1 MVNVAG
7 AHYAR
12 LVVPYSPAE
21 VLMRHLFRDF
31 VLSFLILAAMMGT
44 GMAQAGREVQAEPP
58 AGWDRLVDQYFDDYY
73 FPFHP
78 TAGTSAGF
86 HRYDT
91 QLEDYSHA
99 GVEAEIKA
107 LKQARGKIEG
117 FSANR
122 LTAEQQADRELVL
135 HEIDGRLLELEQIR
149 QWERNP
155 DRYAGG
161 ITYSVF
167 LIMSRNFAPPEE
179 RLRSVIARER
189 LMPKVFE
196 AARAN
201 LANPPKIY
209 TQVALMQLPGIIHF
223 FQQDVPAAFK
233 EVQDRK
239 LLAEFNQSNQA
250 VIESLG
256 AYQKW
261 LKDDLLPRSNGDFR
275 IGAENYRKKLLYDE
289 MVDTPLDELLKLGYA
304 DLHRNQQWL
313 KETAARIDPSKT
325 LEQVLAEAQNNYPPP
340 DKLPQTVR
348 DMFGDLRGF
357 IERAHIVTIPS
368 PVLPIVE
375 ETPPFMRAL
384 TFASMDT
391 PGPYEHTAK
400 EAFFNVTVP
409 EKDWTPEHVREFMAQ
424 FNYDTL
430 TSVATHEAY
439 PGHYVQFLWVQN
451 APSKVRKLVGSHSNA
466 EGWAHYCEQMMLDE
480 GYGRPTGAAS
490 ADRNA
495 LEILSDTQGVD
506 FGSYLSK
513 VLPIIRQNWYGLIP
527 NVATR
532 PQMKQGTTSVEFT
545 ILKNGKVS
553 SPKVL
558 ETSGDIHLHRA
569 ALAAVSA
576 SSPLP
581 PLPEQFRG
589 ESLALRFHFVYN
601 PSKETDEKSLKLR
614 LGQLQ
619 DALLRNVRYI
629 VGIEM
634 HTGKMTFEQAVD
646 FFVKEG
652 YQSRAVAETETKR
665 GTSDPTYLVYTLGKL
680 EILKLREDYQ
690 QKMGAKFNLQEF
702 HDQFLKQGFPPVKI
716 IRKAM
721 MGDDSPVL

>member
-1 MVNVAG
+1 MIPLPPL
-7 AHYAR
+7 R
-12 LVVPYSPAE
+12 TSLFCDVVPYSPAE
-21 VLMRHLFRDF
+21 VLMRHPFRDIM
-31 VLSFLILAAMMGT
+31 LSFLILAAMIST
-44 GMAQAGREVQAEPP
+44 GVAQAGRTQTEAP

-91 QLEDYSHA
+91 QLEDYSRA

-117 FSANR
+117 FSANG

-201 LANPPKIY
+201 LANPPTIY

-233 EVQDRK
+233 EVKDRK

-261 LKDDLLPRSNGDFR
+261 LQDDLLPRSNGDFR

-325 LEQVLAEAQNNYPPP
+325 LEQVLAEAQTNYPPP
-340 DKLPQTVR
+340 DKLLQTVR

-357 IERAHIVTIPS
+357 IASAHIVTIPS

-480 GYGRPTGAAS
+480 GYGKS
-490 ADRNA
+490 AG
-495 LEILSDTQGVD
+495 E
-506 FGSYLSK
+506 
-513 VLPIIRQNWYGLIP
+513 
-527 NVATR
+527 
-532 PQMKQGTTSVEFT
+532 
-545 ILKNGKVS
+545 
-553 SPKVL
+553 
-558 ETSGDIHLHRA
+558 
-569 ALAAVSA
+569 
-576 SSPLP
+576 
-581 PLPEQFRG
+581 RG
-589 ESLALRFHFVYN
+589 
-601 PSKETDEKSLKLR
+601 DEKYLKLR

-634 HTGKMTFEQAVD
+634 HTGRMTFEQAVE

-652 YQSRAVAETETKR
+652 YQSRAVAATETKR

-680 EILKLREDYQ
+680 EILKLRHDYQ

>member
-1 MVNVAG
+1 M
-7 AHYAR
+7 
-12 LVVPYSPAE
+12 
-21 VLMRHLFRDF
+21 
-31 VLSFLILAAMMGT
+31 LSFLILAAMIST
-44 GMAQAGREVQAEPP
+44 GMAQAGRTQTEAP

-91 QLEDYSHA
+91 QLEDYSRA

-117 FSANR
+117 FSANG
-122 LTAEQQADRELVL
+122 LTAEQQSDRELVL
-135 HEIDGRLLELEQIR
+135 HEIDGRLLELEHIQ

-233 EVQDRK
+233 EVKDRK

-304 DLHRNQQWL
+304 DLRHNQQWL

-325 LEQVLAEAQNNYPPP
+325 LEQVLAEAQTNYPPP
-340 DKLPQTVR
+340 DKLLQTVR

-357 IERAHIVTIPS
+357 IASAHIVTIPS

-480 GYGRPTGAAS
+480 GYGKSG
-490 ADRNA
+490 
-495 LEILSDTQGVD
+495 GG
-506 FGSYLSK
+506 GS
-513 VLPIIRQNWYGLIP
+513 
-527 NVATR
+527 
-532 PQMKQGTTSVEFT
+532 
-545 ILKNGKVS
+545 
-553 SPKVL
+553 
-558 ETSGDIHLHRA
+558 
-569 ALAAVSA
+569 
-576 SSPLP
+576 
-581 PLPEQFRG
+581 
-589 ESLALRFHFVYN
+589 
-601 PSKETDEKSLKLR
+601 DEKYLKLR

-634 HTGKMTFEQAVD
+634 HTGKMSFEQAVE

-652 YQSRAVAETETKR
+652 YQSRAVAATETKR

-680 EILKLREDYQ
+680 EILKLRHDYQ

>member
-1 MVNVAG
+1 
-7 AHYAR
+7 
-12 LVVPYSPAE
+12 
-21 VLMRHLFRDF
+21 MRHPFRDF
-31 VLSFLILAAMMGT
+31 MLSFLILAAMIST
-44 GMAQAGREVQAEPP
+44 GMAQAGRSQAEPP

-91 QLEDYSHA
+91 QLEDYSRA

-117 FSANR
+117 FSASG
-122 LTAEQQADRELVL
+122 LTAEQQSDRELVL
-135 HEIDGRLLELEQIR
+135 HEIDGRLLELEHIR

-167 LIMSRNFAPPEE
+167 LIMSRNFAPPDE

-223 FQQDVPAAFK
+223 FQQDVPGAFK
-233 EVQDRK
+233 EVKDRK

-250 VIESLG
+250 VIDSLG

-304 DLHRNQQWL
+304 DLRHNQQWL

-340 DKLPQTVR
+340 DKLLQTVR

-480 GYGRPTGAAS
+480 GYG
-490 ADRNA
+490 
-495 LEILSDTQGVD
+495 
-506 FGSYLSK
+506 K
-513 VLPIIRQNWYGLIP
+513 
-527 NVATR
+527 
-532 PQMKQGTTSVEFT
+532 
-545 ILKNGKVS
+545 
-553 SPKVL
+553 
-558 ETSGDIHLHRA
+558 SGGGR
-569 ALAAVSA
+569 S
-576 SSPLP
+576 
-581 PLPEQFRG
+581 
-589 ESLALRFHFVYN
+589 
-601 PSKETDEKSLKLR
+601 DEKYLKLR

-652 YQSRAVAETETKR
+652 FQSRAVAETETKR

-680 EILKLREDYQ
+680 EILKLRQDYQ

-702 HDQFLKQGFPPVKI
+702 HDQFLKQGFPPVKV

>member
-1 MVNVAG
+1 
-7 AHYAR
+7 
-12 LVVPYSPAE
+12 
-21 VLMRHLFRDF
+21 MRHLFRDF
-31 VLSFLILAAMMGT
+31 MLSFLILAAMIST
-44 GMAQAGREVQAEPP
+44 GMAQAGREAQAEPP
-58 AGWDRLVDQYFDDYY
+58 AGWDRVVDQYFDDYY

-91 QLEDYSHA
+91 QLEDYSRA

-107 LKQARGKIEG
+107 LKQARGKIDD
-117 FSANR
+117 FSASG

-155 DRYAGG
+155 DRYTGG

-201 LANPPKIY
+201 LTNPPKIY
-209 TQVALMQLPGIIHF
+209 TQVALMQLPGIIRF
-223 FQQDVPAAFK
+223 FQQDVPGAFK
-233 EVQDRK
+233 EVEDRK
-239 LLAEFNQSNQA
+239 LLNEFKQSNQA
-250 VIESLG
+250 VIESLS
-256 AYQKW
+256 AYEKW

-275 IGAENYRKKLLYDE
+275 IGAEDYRKKLLYDE

-313 KETAARIDPSKT
+313 KETASRIDPSKT
-325 LEQVLAEAQNNYPPP
+325 LEQVLAEAQTNYPPP
-340 DKLPQTVR
+340 DKLLQTVR

-384 TFASMDT
+384 TFASMEP

-400 EAFFNVTVP
+400 EAYFNVTLP

-451 APSKVRKLVGSHSNA
+451 APSKVRKLVGSGSNA

-480 GYGRPTGAAS
+480 GYGKAAGGRS
-490 ADRNA
+490 
-495 LEILSDTQGVD
+495 
-506 FGSYLSK
+506 
-513 VLPIIRQNWYGLIP
+513 
-527 NVATR
+527 
-532 PQMKQGTTSVEFT
+532 
-545 ILKNGKVS
+545 
-553 SPKVL
+553 
-558 ETSGDIHLHRA
+558 
-569 ALAAVSA
+569 
-576 SSPLP
+576 
-581 PLPEQFRG
+581 
-589 ESLALRFHFVYN
+589 
-601 PSKETDEKSLKLR
+601 DEKYLKLR

-619 DALLRNVRYI
+619 DALLRNVRHI

-680 EILKLREDYQ
+680 EILKLRQDYK
-690 QKMGAKFNLQEF
+690 QKMGAKFNLQDF

>member
-1 MVNVAG
+1 MKQPSRVF
-7 AHYAR
+7 
-12 LVVPYSPAE
+12 
-21 VLMRHLFRDF
+21 M
-31 VLSFLILAAMMGT
+31 LSFLILAAMIGT
-44 GMAQAGREVQAEPP
+44 GMAQAGRAAQAEPL

-91 QLEDYSHA
+91 ELEDYSRA
-99 GVEAEIKA
+99 GVEAEVKA
-107 LKQARGKIEG
+107 LKQVRGKTAG
-117 FSANR
+117 FNASGPGG
-122 LTAEQQADRELVL
+122 EQQADRELLL

-149 QWERNP
+149 GWEKKP
-155 DRYAGG
+155 DGYASGV
-161 ITYSVF
+161 TYSVF
-167 LIMSRNFAPPEE
+167 LIMSRKYAPPEE

-189 LMPKVFE
+189 QMPRVFE

-201 LANPPKIY
+201 LKDPPQIY
-209 TQVALMQLPGIIHF
+209 TQVALQQLPGIIHF

-233 EVQDRK
+233 EVKDHK
-239 LLAEFNQSNQA
+239 LLEEFKQSNQA
-250 VIESLG
+250 AIDALG

-261 LKDDLLPRSNGDFR
+261 LHDDLLPRSHGDFR

-289 MVDTPLDELLKLGYA
+289 MVDTPLEELLKLGYA
-304 DLHRNQQWL
+304 DLRHNQQWF
-313 KETAARIDPSKT
+313 KETAARIDPGKT
-325 LEQVLAEAQNNYPPP
+325 PQEMLAEFQKNYPPP
-340 DKLPQTVR
+340 DKLLQTVR
-348 DMFGDLRGF
+348 DMFGELRGF
-357 IERAHIVTIPS
+357 IERDHIVTIPS

-400 EAFFNVTVP
+400 EAFFNVTLP

-451 APSKVRKLVGSHSNA
+451 APSKVRKLVGSGSNA

-480 GYGRPTGAAS
+480 GYGKTAS
-490 ADRNA
+490 GR
-495 LEILSDTQGVD
+495 S
-506 FGSYLSK
+506 
-513 VLPIIRQNWYGLIP
+513 
-527 NVATR
+527 
-532 PQMKQGTTSVEFT
+532 
-545 ILKNGKVS
+545 
-553 SPKVL
+553 
-558 ETSGDIHLHRA
+558 
-569 ALAAVSA
+569 
-576 SSPLP
+576 
-581 PLPEQFRG
+581 
-589 ESLALRFHFVYN
+589 
-601 PSKETDEKSLKLR
+601 DEKYLKLR

-619 DALLRNVRYI
+619 DALLRDARYI
-629 VGIEM
+629 AGIEM
-634 HTGKMTFEQAVD
+634 HTGKMSFEQAVD

-680 EILKLREDYQ
+680 EILKLRDDYK

-721 MGDDSPVL
+721 LGDDSPVL

>member
-1 MVNVAG
+1 
-7 AHYAR
+7 
-12 LVVPYSPAE
+12 
-21 VLMRHLFRDF
+21 MRHPFRDF
-31 VLSFLILAAMMGT
+31 MLSFLILAAMIST
-44 GMAQAGREVQAEPP
+44 GMAQAGRTQREAP

-91 QLEDYSHA
+91 QLEDYSRA
-99 GVEAEIKA
+99 GVAAEIKA

-117 FSANR
+117 FSGNG

-201 LANPPKIY
+201 LTNPPKIY

-233 EVQDRK
+233 EVKDRK

-313 KETAARIDPSKT
+313 KETAARIDPGKT
-325 LEQVLAEAQNNYPPP
+325 LEQVLAEAQTNYPPP
-340 DKLPQTVR
+340 DKLLQTVR

-480 GYGRPTGAAS
+480 GYGKSG
-490 ADRNA
+490 
-495 LEILSDTQGVD
+495 GG
-506 FGSYLSK
+506 GS
-513 VLPIIRQNWYGLIP
+513 
-527 NVATR
+527 
-532 PQMKQGTTSVEFT
+532 
-545 ILKNGKVS
+545 
-553 SPKVL
+553 
-558 ETSGDIHLHRA
+558 
-569 ALAAVSA
+569 
-576 SSPLP
+576 
-581 PLPEQFRG
+581 
-589 ESLALRFHFVYN
+589 
-601 PSKETDEKSLKLR
+601 DEKYLKLR

-634 HTGKMTFEQAVD
+634 HTGKMSFEQAVD

-680 EILKLREDYQ
+680 EILKLRHDYQ

>member
-1 MVNVAG
+1 MK
-7 AHYAR
+7 
-12 LVVPYSPAE
+12 L
-21 VLMRHLFRDF
+21 LFRDF
-31 VLSFLILAAMMGT
+31 MLSFLILAAMMST
-44 GMAQAGREVQAEPP
+44 GMAQAARETKAEPP

-91 QLEDYSHA
+91 QLEDYSRA

-107 LKQARGKIEG
+107 MKQARGKIEG
-117 FSANR
+117 FSATG

-135 HEIDGRLLELEQIR
+135 HEIDGRLLELEHIR

-155 DRYAGG
+155 DRYTGG

-201 LANPPKIY
+201 LKNPPRIY

-223 FQQDVPAAFK
+223 FQQDVPGAFK
-233 EVQDRK
+233 EVKDRK
-239 LLAEFNQSNQA
+239 LLDEFKQSNQA
-250 VIESLG
+250 VIDSLS
-256 AYQKW
+256 AYEKW

-304 DLHRNQQWL
+304 DLRRNQQWL
-313 KETAARIDPSKT
+313 KETAAQIDPSKT
-325 LEQVLAEAQNNYPPP
+325 LEQVLAEAQTNYPPP
-340 DKLPQTVR
+340 DKLLQTVG

-391 PGPYEHTAK
+391 PGPYERTAK
-400 EAFFNVTVP
+400 EAYFNVTLP

-439 PGHYVQFLWVQN
+439 PGHYVQFLWVQS

-480 GYGRPTGAAS
+480 GYG
-490 ADRNA
+490 
-495 LEILSDTQGVD
+495 
-506 FGSYLSK
+506 
-513 VLPIIRQNWYGLIP
+513 
-527 NVATR
+527 
-532 PQMKQGTTSVEFT
+532 KQG
-545 ILKNGKVS
+545 
-553 SPKVL
+553 
-558 ETSGDIHLHRA
+558 GD
-569 ALAAVSA
+569 
-576 SSPLP
+576 
-581 PLPEQFRG
+581 RG
-589 ESLALRFHFVYN
+589 
-601 PSKETDEKSLKLR
+601 DEKYLKLR

-634 HTGKMTFEQAVD
+634 HTGKMSLEQAVD

-652 YQSRAVAETETKR
+652 HQSRAVAETETKR

-680 EILKLREDYQ
+680 EILKLRADYQ
-690 QKMGAKFNLQEF
+690 QKMGARFNLQEF
-702 HDQFLKQGFPPVKI
+702 HNQFLQQGFPPVKI

-721 MGDDSPVL
+721 MGDESPVL

>member
-1 MVNVAG
+1 
-7 AHYAR
+7 
-12 LVVPYSPAE
+12 
-21 VLMRHLFRDF
+21 MRHLFRDF
-31 VLSFLILAAMMGT
+31 MLSFLILPAMIST
-44 GMAQAGREVQAEPP
+44 GMAQAGRSQAEPP

-91 QLEDYSHA
+91 QLEDYSRA

-117 FSANR
+117 FSANG
-122 LTAEQQADRELVL
+122 LTAEQQSDRKLVL

-223 FQQDVPAAFK
+223 FQQDVPGAFK
-233 EVQDRK
+233 EVKDRK

-250 VIESLG
+250 VIDSLS
-256 AYQKW
+256 AYQRW

-340 DKLPQTVR
+340 DKLLQTVR

-357 IERAHIVTIPS
+357 IESAHIVTIPS

-480 GYGRPTGAAS
+480 GYGKSG
-490 ADRNA
+490 
-495 LEILSDTQGVD
+495 GG
-506 FGSYLSK
+506 GS
-513 VLPIIRQNWYGLIP
+513 
-527 NVATR
+527 
-532 PQMKQGTTSVEFT
+532 
-545 ILKNGKVS
+545 
-553 SPKVL
+553 
-558 ETSGDIHLHRA
+558 
-569 ALAAVSA
+569 
-576 SSPLP
+576 
-581 PLPEQFRG
+581 
-589 ESLALRFHFVYN
+589 
-601 PSKETDEKSLKLR
+601 DEKYLKLR

-634 HTGKMTFEQAVD
+634 HTGKMSFEQAVD

-652 YQSRAVAETETKR
+652 YQSHAVAETETKR

-680 EILKLREDYQ
+680 EILKLREDYK

-702 HDQFLKQGFPPVKI
+702 HDQFMKQGFPPVKI

-721 MGDDSPVL
+721 IGDDSPVL

>member
-1 MVNVAG
+1 MKRRLAG
-7 AHYAR
+7 VLLCL
-12 LVVPYSPAE
+12 LV
-21 VLMRHLFRDF
+21 F
-31 VLSFLILAAMMGT
+31 VCGDSQI
-44 GMAQAGREVQAEPP
+44 MAQKTAPSEEHVAPQSA
-58 AGWDRLVDQYFDDYY
+58 WDRLVDQYFDDYY

-91 QLEDYSHA
+91 QLEDYSRA
-99 GVEAEIKA
+99 GVEAEAKA
-107 LKQARGKIEG
+107 LKEARGKIESFNPSG
-117 FSANR
+117 LSPGQR
-122 LTAEQQADRELVL
+122 SDREMLL

-155 DRYAGG
+155 DRYVGG
-161 ITYSVF
+161 ITYGVF

-189 LMPKVFE
+189 LMPKVFD

-201 LANPPKIY
+201 LKNPPKIY
-209 TQVALMQLPGIIHF
+209 TQVALQQLPGVIHF
-223 FQQDVPAAFK
+223 FQNDVPGAFK
-233 EVQDRK
+233 EVHDSK
-239 LLAEFNQSNQA
+239 LLAEFNQSNLA
-250 VIESLG
+250 VIDALG

-261 LKDDLLPRSNGDFR
+261 LQDDLLPRSNGDFR

-313 KETAARIDPSKT
+313 KETAAKIDSSKT
-325 LEQVLAEAQNNYPPP
+325 LDQVLADAQKNYPPP
-340 DKLPQTVR
+340 DQLLQTVR

-357 IERAHIVTIPS
+357 IEHAHIVTIPS

-400 EAFFNVTVP
+400 EAFFNVTLP
-409 EKDWTPEHVREFMAQ
+409 EKSWTPEHVREFMAQ

-451 APSKVRKLVGSHSNA
+451 APSKVRKLVGCGSNA
-466 EGWAHYCEQMMLDE
+466 EGWAHYAEQMMLDE
-480 GYGRPTGAAS
+480 GYGENP
-490 ADRNA
+490 
-495 LEILSDTQGVD
+495 
-506 FGSYLSK
+506 
-513 VLPIIRQNWYGLIP
+513 
-527 NVATR
+527 
-532 PQMKQGTTSVEFT
+532 
-545 ILKNGKVS
+545 
-553 SPKVL
+553 
-558 ETSGDIHLHRA
+558 H
-569 ALAAVSA
+569 
-576 SSPLP
+576 
-581 PLPEQFRG
+581 
-589 ESLALRFHFVYN
+589 
-601 PSKETDEKSLKLR
+601 PSKTGLGGAPAANAGGDEKHLKLR

-634 HTGKMTFEQAVD
+634 HAGRMSFDEAVD

-652 YQSRAVAETETKR
+652 YQSRAVAETETRR

-680 EILKLREDYQ
+680 EIMKLREDYKK
-690 QKMGAKFNLQEF
+690 KMGAKFSLEEF
-702 HDQFLKQGFPPVKI
+702 HNQFLQQGFPPVKI
-716 IRKAM
+716 IRRAM
-721 MGDDSPVL
+721 LGEDSPVL

>member
-1 MVNVAG
+1 
-7 AHYAR
+7 
-12 LVVPYSPAE
+12 
-21 VLMRHLFRDF
+21 MRRLFRDF
-31 VLSFLILAAMMGT
+31 LLSFLILAAMIST
-44 GMAQAGREVQAEPP
+44 GMAQAGGEAPAGPP

-78 TAGTSAGF
+78 TAGTSAGL

-91 QLEDYSHA
+91 QLEDYSRA
-99 GVEAEIKA
+99 GVEAEIKS
-107 LKQARGKIEG
+107 LKHVRGKIEG
-117 FSANR
+117 FSVSGLA
-122 LTAEQQADRELVL
+122 AERQFDRELLL
-135 HEIDGRLLELEQIR
+135 HEIDGRLLELERIR
-149 QWERNP
+149 NWEKKP
-155 DRYAGG
+155 DGYTSGV
-161 ITYSVF
+161 TYSVF
-167 LIMSRNFAPPEE
+167 LIMSRKFAPPEA
-179 RLRSVIARER
+179 RLQSVIARER

-201 LANPPKIY
+201 LTNPPKIY
-209 TQVALMQLPGIIHF
+209 TQIALMQLPGIIRF
-223 FQQDVPAAFK
+223 FQQDVPAAFQ
-233 EVQDRK
+233 EVKDRK
-239 LLAEFNQSNQA
+239 LLAEFNQSNRA
-250 VIESLG
+250 VIDSLE

-304 DLHRNQQWL
+304 DLRRNQQWL
-313 KETAARIDPSKT
+313 METAARIDPSKT
-325 LEQVLAEAQNNYPPP
+325 PEQVLAESQNNYPPP
-340 DKLPQTVR
+340 DKLLQTVR
-348 DMFGDLRGF
+348 DTFGELRGF
-357 IERAHIVTIPS
+357 IERDHIVTIPS

-400 EAFFNVTVP
+400 EAFFNVTLP

-430 TSVATHEAY
+430 TAVAVHEAY
-439 PGHYVQFLWVQN
+439 PGHYVQFLWVQS

-480 GYGRPTGAAS
+480 RYGKTA
-490 ADRNA
+490 
-495 LEILSDTQGVD
+495 
-506 FGSYLSK
+506 
-513 VLPIIRQNWYGLIP
+513 
-527 NVATR
+527 
-532 PQMKQGTTSVEFT
+532 
-545 ILKNGKVS
+545 
-553 SPKVL
+553 
-558 ETSGDIHLHRA
+558 
-569 ALAAVSA
+569 
-576 SSPLP
+576 
-581 PLPEQFRG
+581 G
-589 ESLALRFHFVYN
+589 ERS
-601 PSKETDEKSLKLR
+601 DEKYLKLR

-619 DALLRNVRYI
+619 DALLRNARYI
-629 VGIEM
+629 AGIEM

-690 QKMGAKFNLQEF
+690 RKMGAKFNLQEF

>member
-1 MVNVAG
+1 
-7 AHYAR
+7 
-12 LVVPYSPAE
+12 
-21 VLMRHLFRDF
+21 MRHPFRDIM
-31 VLSFLILAAMMGT
+31 LSFLIWAAMISA
-44 GMAQAGREVQAEPP
+44 GMAQAGRAAQAEPP

-91 QLEDYSHA
+91 QLEDYSRA
-99 GVEAEIKA
+99 GVGAEIKA

-117 FSANR
+117 FSASG
-122 LTAEQQADRELVL
+122 LTAEQRSDRELVL

-189 LMPKVFE
+189 QMPKVFE

-201 LANPPKIY
+201 LTNPPKIY
-209 TQVALMQLPGIIHF
+209 TQIALMQLPGIIHF
-223 FQQDVPAAFK
+223 FQQDVPGAFK
-233 EVQDRK
+233 EVKDRK

-250 VIESLG
+250 VIDSLG

-261 LKDDLLPRSNGDFR
+261 LKDELLPRSNGDFR
-275 IGAENYRKKLLYDE
+275 IGAENYRRKLLYDE

-304 DLHRNQQWL
+304 DLRRNQQWL

-340 DKLPQTVR
+340 DKLLQTVR

-466 EGWAHYCEQMMLDE
+466 EGWAHYCEQMMLDK
-480 GYGRPTGAAS
+480 GYG
-490 ADRNA
+490 
-495 LEILSDTQGVD
+495 
-506 FGSYLSK
+506 
-513 VLPIIRQNWYGLIP
+513 
-527 NVATR
+527 
-532 PQMKQGTTSVEFT
+532 KQAGGRS
-545 ILKNGKVS
+545 
-553 SPKVL
+553 
-558 ETSGDIHLHRA
+558 
-569 ALAAVSA
+569 
-576 SSPLP
+576 
-581 PLPEQFRG
+581 
-589 ESLALRFHFVYN
+589 
-601 PSKETDEKSLKLR
+601 DEKYLKLR

-634 HTGKMTFEQAVD
+634 HTGKMSFEQAVD

-652 YQSRAVAETETKR
+652 YQSRAVAETEAKR

-702 HDQFLKQGFPPVKI
+702 HDQFLKQGFPPVKV

>member
-1 MVNVAG
+1 MIPLPALRTSFFCG
-7 AHYAR
+7 
-12 LVVPYSPAE
+12 LVPYSPAE
-21 VLMRHLFRDF
+21 VLMRHPFRDF
-31 VLSFLILAAMMGT
+31 MLSFLILAAMIST
-44 GMAQAGREVQAEPP
+44 GMAQAGRTQREAP

-91 QLEDYSHA
+91 QLEDYSRA
-99 GVEAEIKA
+99 GVAAEIKA

-117 FSANR
+117 FSGNG

-201 LANPPKIY
+201 LTNPPKIY

-233 EVQDRK
+233 EVKDRK

-313 KETAARIDPSKT
+313 KETAARIDPGKT
-325 LEQVLAEAQNNYPPP
+325 LEQVLAEAQTNYPPP
-340 DKLPQTVR
+340 DKLLQTVR

-480 GYGRPTGAAS
+480 GYGKSG
-490 ADRNA
+490 
-495 LEILSDTQGVD
+495 GG
-506 FGSYLSK
+506 GS
-513 VLPIIRQNWYGLIP
+513 
-527 NVATR
+527 
-532 PQMKQGTTSVEFT
+532 
-545 ILKNGKVS
+545 
-553 SPKVL
+553 
-558 ETSGDIHLHRA
+558 
-569 ALAAVSA
+569 
-576 SSPLP
+576 
-581 PLPEQFRG
+581 
-589 ESLALRFHFVYN
+589 
-601 PSKETDEKSLKLR
+601 DEKYLKLR

-634 HTGKMTFEQAVD
+634 HTGKMSFEQAVD

-680 EILKLREDYQ
+680 EILKLRHDYQ
-690 QKMGAKFNLQEF
+690 QRMGAKFNLQEF

>member
-1 MVNVAG
+1 
-7 AHYAR
+7 
-12 LVVPYSPAE
+12 
-21 VLMRHLFRDF
+21 MRHPFRDF
-31 VLSFLILAAMMGT
+31 MLSFLILAAMIST
-44 GMAQAGREVQAEPP
+44 GMAQAGRSQAEPP

-91 QLEDYSHA
+91 QLEDYSRA
-99 GVEAEIKA
+99 GVAAEIKA

-117 FSANR
+117 FSANG
-122 LTAEQQADRELVL
+122 LTAGQQSDRELVL

-167 LIMSRNFAPPEE
+167 LIMSRNFAPAEE

-209 TQVALMQLPGIIHF
+209 TQVALMQLPGIIRF
-223 FQQDVPAAFK
+223 FQQDVPGAFK
-233 EVQDRK
+233 EVKDHK

-250 VIESLG
+250 VIDSLR

-261 LKDDLLPRSNGDFR
+261 LQDDLLPRSNGDFR

-304 DLHRNQQWL
+304 DLRHNQQWL

-340 DKLPQTVR
+340 DKLLQTVR

-480 GYGRPTGAAS
+480 GYGKSG
-490 ADRNA
+490 
-495 LEILSDTQGVD
+495 GG
-506 FGSYLSK
+506 GS
-513 VLPIIRQNWYGLIP
+513 
-527 NVATR
+527 
-532 PQMKQGTTSVEFT
+532 
-545 ILKNGKVS
+545 
-553 SPKVL
+553 
-558 ETSGDIHLHRA
+558 
-569 ALAAVSA
+569 
-576 SSPLP
+576 
-581 PLPEQFRG
+581 
-589 ESLALRFHFVYN
+589 
-601 PSKETDEKSLKLR
+601 DEKYLKLR

-634 HTGKMTFEQAVD
+634 HTGKMSFEQAVE

-690 QKMGAKFNLQEF
+690 RKMGAKFNLQEF

-721 MGDDSPVL
+721 MGDD

>member
-1 MVNVAG
+1 
-7 AHYAR
+7 
-12 LVVPYSPAE
+12 
-21 VLMRHLFRDF
+21 
-31 VLSFLILAAMMGT
+31 
-44 GMAQAGREVQAEPP
+44 MAQAGRTQREAP

-91 QLEDYSHA
+91 QLEDYSRA
-99 GVEAEIKA
+99 GVAAEIKA

-117 FSANR
+117 FSGNG

-201 LANPPKIY
+201 LTNPPKIY

-233 EVQDRK
+233 EVKDRK

-313 KETAARIDPSKT
+313 KETAARIDPGKT
-325 LEQVLAEAQNNYPPP
+325 LEQVLAEAQTNYPPP
-340 DKLPQTVR
+340 DKLLQTVR

-480 GYGRPTGAAS
+480 GYGKSG
-490 ADRNA
+490 
-495 LEILSDTQGVD
+495 GG
-506 FGSYLSK
+506 GS
-513 VLPIIRQNWYGLIP
+513 
-527 NVATR
+527 
-532 PQMKQGTTSVEFT
+532 
-545 ILKNGKVS
+545 
-553 SPKVL
+553 
-558 ETSGDIHLHRA
+558 
-569 ALAAVSA
+569 
-576 SSPLP
+576 
-581 PLPEQFRG
+581 
-589 ESLALRFHFVYN
+589 
-601 PSKETDEKSLKLR
+601 DEKYLKLR

-634 HTGKMTFEQAVD
+634 HTGKMSFEQAVD

-680 EILKLREDYQ
+680 EILKLRHDYQ
-690 QKMGAKFNLQEF
+690 QRMGAKFNLQEF

>member
-1 MVNVAG
+1 
-7 AHYAR
+7 
-12 LVVPYSPAE
+12 
-21 VLMRHLFRDF
+21 MRHPFRDF
-31 VLSFLILAAMMGT
+31 ILSFLILAAMMST
-44 GMAQAGREVQAEPP
+44 GMAQKDTEAKAP

-91 QLEDYSHA
+91 QLEDYSRA
-99 GVEAEIKA
+99 GVEAEVKS

-117 FSANR
+117 FSPSG
-122 LTAEQQADRELVL
+122 LTGEQQADRELVL

-155 DRYAGG
+155 DRYTGG

-179 RLRSVIARER
+179 RLRAVIARER

-201 LANPPKIY
+201 LKNPPQIY

-233 EVQDRK
+233 GVKDPK

-256 AYQKW
+256 AYEKW
-261 LKDDLLPRSNGDFR
+261 LKGDLLPRSNGDFR

-313 KETAARIDPSKT
+313 KETAAQIDPNKT

-340 DKLPQTVR
+340 DKLLQTVR

-480 GYGRPTGAAS
+480 GYGKPAGGG
-490 ADRNA
+490 
-495 LEILSDTQGVD
+495 SDQ
-506 FGSYLSK
+506 
-513 VLPIIRQNWYGLIP
+513 
-527 NVATR
+527 
-532 PQMKQGTTSVEFT
+532 
-545 ILKNGKVS
+545 
-553 SPKVL
+553 
-558 ETSGDIHLHRA
+558 
-569 ALAAVSA
+569 
-576 SSPLP
+576 
-581 PLPEQFRG
+581 
-589 ESLALRFHFVYN
+589 
-601 PSKETDEKSLKLR
+601 KSLKLR

-619 DALLRNVRYI
+619 DALLRDARYI

-634 HTGKMTFEQAVD
+634 HTGKMSFEQAVD

-652 YQSRAVAETETKR
+652 YQSHAVAETETKR

-680 EILKLREDYQ
+680 EILKLRDDYK

-702 HDQFLKQGFPPVKI
+702 HNQFLQQGFPPVKI

-721 MGDDSPVL
+721 LGDDSPVL